1 MLFAILLLL
10 TSGLDAHL
18 DYQTIP
24 LRFDAALDSIRLHRQ
39 FNYADL
45 LDDASTFAINLI
57 SSLPKNNQTTQCE
70 RDFELLL
77 QAAAKRDLWALK
89 TIDAWGKP
97 LPSGVLK
104 GNTFWV
110 GNYDECLQPL
120 YQTNNKT
127 YLSQPFDTQY
137 CEFDRRNIHSFYQF
151 RLMVCF

>member
-1 MLFAILLLL
+1 MQTIILLLL
-10 TSGLDAHL
+10 CSFVPHVFP
-18 DYQTIP
+18 QVSP
-24 LRFDAALDSIRLHRQ
+24 LRFDLLIDRLRQYHRY
-39 FNYADL
+39 NYADL
-45 LDDASTFAINLI
+45 LEDASTFAIDSVL
-57 SSLPKNNQTTQCE
+57 SLPKNNQTTQCE

-104 GNTFWV
+104 GNTFWI

-127 YLSQPFDTQY
+127 YLSQPFETQY
-137 CEFDRRNIHSFYQF
+137 CEFDLRDILSFY
-151 RLMVCF
+151 RCRSMVCF